1 MNAPS
6 PDIYTYLDF
15 RKYLD
20 DARKERGLKHI
31 HICSRLG
38 MKNTRGY
45 FNNITSGRK
54 NLGEDLVEKMILL
67 LDLKE
72 EEADYFRLLVKF
84 GQARNPDEKQFLFR
98 QLALSKNVP
107 QKIITKDLY
116 EYFTEWYHPVIKELL
131 ETVEF
136 KGNFKELA
144 GKLDPPIPAKK
155 VRESVAL
162 LQRLG
167 MVIKDASGKY
177 RTCDKVVSTGNISH
191 DLLMQQ
197 YQDAVFKRAREWVIN
212 DPKKHRTKILT
223 ISLSKD
229 GLEKINRQIERF
241 GKMVKSVAHD
251 DTGADKRVCEFI
263 VHAHLESR

>member
-1 MNAPS
+1 MKAPS
-6 PDIYTYLDF
+6 PDIYSYIDF

-20 DARKERGLKHI
+20 DARKERGLTHCC
-31 HICSRLG
+31 ICNWLG

-54 NLGEDLVEKMILL
+54 NIGEDLVEKIVRL

-72 EEADYFRLLVKF
+72 EEADYFRLLVNF

-98 QLALSKNVP
+98 QIALSKNVP
-107 QKIITKDLY
+107 QKIITEDLY
-116 EYFTEWYHPVIKELL
+116 EYFTEWYYPVIKELL
-131 ETVEF
+131 ETVDF

-144 GKLDPPIPAKK
+144 GRLDPPLPVKK

-162 LQRLG
+162 LVRLG
-167 MVIKDASGKY
+167 MVIKGASGKY
-177 RTCDKVVSTGNISH
+177 KPCDKVVSTGNISH

-197 YQDAVFKRAREWVIN
+197 YQDSVFKRARQRVMN

-229 GLEKINRQIERF
+229 GLEKVNLQIDRL
-241 GKMVKSVAHD
+241 GKAVKSIAHD
-251 DTGADKRVCEFI
+251 DGGADKRVCEFI